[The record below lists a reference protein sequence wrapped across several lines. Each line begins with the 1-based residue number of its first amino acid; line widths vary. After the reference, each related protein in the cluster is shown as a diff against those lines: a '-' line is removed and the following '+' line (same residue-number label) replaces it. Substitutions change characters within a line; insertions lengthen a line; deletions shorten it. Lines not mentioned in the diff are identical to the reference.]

1 MGAAAVRNI
10 FTIEDFSSQGPTT
23 DGRVK
28 PDIVG
33 ADNVQSAAYGGAFE
47 GTSQASPHVA
57 GLAALVKQRFPDY
70 SPQQIATYLKTH
82 AEARGSVP
90 NNTWGYGFAKLVA
103 SDAATPT
110 PEPTVT
116 PLPTPE
122 PTATPEPTPEPTPT
136 PTPEPTPEPTATPE
150 PTPPADPCVENLDA
164 DTTIQGSWSDDCPS
178 ESRSGSYASYY
189 TFSHSQNPP
198 T

>member
-1 MGAAAVRNI
+1 MGAADI
-10 FTIEDFSSQGPTT
+10 LDTSTIEDFSSQGPTP

-33 ADNVQSAAYGGAFE
+33 ADKVHSAAVDRPFS

-57 GLAALVKQRFPDY
+57 GLAALVKQRFSDY
-70 SPQQIATYLKTH
+70 TPQQVTNYLKNH

-116 PLPTPE
+116 P
-122 PTATPEPTPEPTPT
+122 
-136 PTPEPTPEPTATPE
+136 EPTPEPTATPE
-150 PTPPADPCVENLDA
+150 PTPTLA
-164 DTTIQGSWSDDCPS
+164 
-178 ESRSGSYASYY
+178 
-189 TFSHSQNPP
+189 P
-198 T
+198 TQEPYLLRTNT